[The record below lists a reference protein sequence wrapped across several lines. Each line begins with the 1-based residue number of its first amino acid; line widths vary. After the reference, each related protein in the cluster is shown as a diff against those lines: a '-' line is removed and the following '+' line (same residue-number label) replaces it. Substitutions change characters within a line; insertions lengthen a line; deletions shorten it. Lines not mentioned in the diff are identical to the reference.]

1 MRDISKNAQR
11 LIDSGAASFV
21 LLTIEAKNAT
31 LRHTTLPYDAE
42 VPDVGVFNSDCG
54 LVSLDSPRLSSA
66 VDKETY
72 KIGYIDPEFS
82 LRALVENNLT
92 GCHVIAKIGFFNN
105 LGTDIVG
112 STTGRVFSH
121 GMSVLDSGDLVTS
134 YEGTIDAPAYEISSE
149 NGVMLKL
156 TCGSPMSAL
165 DMTNVFYTSKDS
177 LNQRVF
183 KTGTVT
189 NDTAFDNVYVGSTA
203 IMLNWGKIAQ

>member
-21 LLTIEAKNAT
+21 LLTIQAKDVT

-42 VPDVGVFNSDCG
+42 VPGVGVFLTDCG
-54 LVSLDSPRLSSA
+54 LASLDSPRLSSA

-72 KIGYIDPEFS
+72 KISYIDPDFS
-82 LRALVENNLT
+82 LRSLVENKLT
-92 GCHVIAKIGFFNN
+92 GCSVSAKIGFMNN
-105 LGTDIVG
+105 LGEDVIG
-112 STTGRVFSH
+112 NTTGSVFSS
-121 GMSVLDSGDLVTS
+121 GMAVLDSGDLVTS
-134 YEGTIDAPAYEISSE
+134 YEGTIDAPSYEISSE
-149 NGVMLKL
+149 SGVILKL

-165 DMTNVFYTSKDS
+165 DMINVFYTSKDS

-183 KTGTVT
+183 RTGAVT

-203 IMLNWGKIAQ
+203 ILLNWGKIAQ